1 LDRFR
6 TMESF
11 VRVVRA
17 GSFTIAASQLGLS
30 RALVSRHVS
39 ELEARLGVRLLNRST
54 RSLNLTEE
62 GTAYLEFCER
72 VFRDIESNERS
83 ILRTRLEPVGTLKL
97 MAPKSFGT
105 LHLSDAVIA
114 FAKVQPRLR
123 VSLMLENTPYRGSY
137 DFAEHGLDLVLCFS
151 TVRGSSV
158 VEQEIA
164 TLEWVVCA
172 SPEYVARAGRPQIP
186 AELTDHACLVHMDV
200 APNDSI
206 WRFEGP
212 KGATAV
218 KVRGTFFS
226 NAALTL
232 RKAAVAGLGVTLVPR
247 YAVADDLA
255 EGTLV
260 TVLPRFR
267 VARRPLLAVYPQAPV
282 IPRKVQAFVEFLTMW
297 MAERDLGRR
306 RASVR
311 VAASA

>member
-17 GSFTIAASQLGLS
+17 GSFTIAASQLGHS

-39 ELEARLGVRLLNRST
+39 DLEGRLGVRLLNRST
-54 RSLNLTEE
+54 RSLALTEE
-62 GTAYLEFCER
+62 GTAYLEFCEK
-72 VFRDIESNERS
+72 VFRNIESSERA
-83 ILRTRLEPVGTLKL
+83 ILRTPLEPVGTLKL
-97 MAPKSFGT
+97 LAPKSFGT
-105 LHLSDAVIA
+105 MHLSDAVIA

-123 VSLMLENTPYRGSY
+123 VSLVLENTPYRGSY
-137 DFAEHGLDLVLCFS
+137 DFAERGLDLVLCFS

-172 SPEYVARAGRPQIP
+172 SPDYLARAGRPQNP
-186 AELTDHACLVHMDV
+186 SELGEHACLLHVDV
-200 APNDSI
+200 SPNDSI

-212 KGATAV
+212 KGPTSV
-218 KVRGTFFS
+218 KVRGGFYS

-255 EGTLV
+255 AGTLV
-260 TVLPRFR
+260 TVLPRYR
-267 VARRPLLAVYPQAPV
+267 VASRALIAVYPPAPV
-282 IPRKVQAFVEFLTMW
+282 IPRKVQAFVDFLKLW
-297 MAERDLGRR
+297 MAEHDVGRR
-306 RASVR
+306 KPR
-311 VAASA
+311 VAAE